1 MALLDQ
7 TARELLDLFAA
18 GKNTPGAGSAAALMG
33 ALAGSLLQAVA
44 TYTSNAAEKRSDPTA
59 RARSEAVLEEARERS
74 ERLRAA
80 IDEDAAAFNRYWE
93 QRTSEA
99 LQRATEIPI
108 AISTDCLAL
117 TELGIELYDTGFRN
131 ARAEANGAALAA
143 LAGGEAALLAALI
156 NLKAAGTSSWAESA
170 FREADLLRERLSSL
184 RRHMLQSQALL

>member
-1 MALLDQ
+1 MATLLDQ

-33 ALAGSLLQAVA
+33 AVA
-44 TYTSNAAEKRSDPTA
+44 AALIQSVAKYTRNAAGRKSDLALRDRSA
-59 RARSEAVLEEARERS
+59 AILEEARRLG

-80 IDEDAAAFNRYWE
+80 VDEDAAAFNLFWE

-108 AISTDCLAL
+108 GIAEDCLAL
-117 TELGIELYDTGFRN
+117 AEMGIELRERGFKN

-143 LAGGEAALLAALI
+143 AAGAEAALEIVRL
-156 NLKAAGTSSWAESA
+156 NLQAAGTTHWI
-170 FREADLLRERLSSL
+170 ADCSRTVRRLIARLRE
-184 RRHMLQSQALL
+184 LQQRAEPGHP